1 MIYKSPSMCISYIPF
16 SKAIE
21 SMQDLLIYFWRGAS
35 GIVLMAVVSLASTL
49 QCLTSDPITH

>member
-1 MIYKSPSMCISYIPF
+1 MCISYIPF

-21 SMQDLLIYFWRGAS
+21 SMQDLLIYFWGGAS

>member
-16 SKAIE
+16 PKAIE
-21 SMQDLLIYFWRGAS
+21 SMQDLLIYFWGVPLR
-35 GIVLMAVVSLASTL
+35 ILLMAVVSLASTL